1 MIWQIPLGLDSA
13 EYSGR
18 YTTIIDDGILYST
31 SSIEELEDETIRL
44 VSATDGSPLWEW
56 SEYINPVLGQSVS
69 DFRLF
74 DNTLI
79 VCSAQ
84 DNYGINL
91 RSGSTKWAT
100 LTEKGLPFI
109 SQYNEVI
116 FHATQNGDP
125 WPYGDSTRILYC
137 HADLGDWREILKFRQ
152 EDFENYEISFQ
163 IPAAFTNEEGDTLLI
178 LKLDQITIAPFDS
191 RLDLYCYNMTQDTM
205 VWSHRQFDPYGGANI
220 LPP

>member
-1 MIWQIPLGLDSA
+1 MLSIKRKSLYVLMGFMVFLSCGKEDDLPVIPTEPAPDDNLMIWQIPLGLDSA
-13 EYSGR
+13 EYGGR

-31 SSIEELEDETIRL
+31 SSIEKLEDETIRL

-84 DNYGINL
+84 DNYGIDL
-91 RSGSTKWAT
+91 RSGNTKSAT

-109 SQYNEVI
+109 S
-116 FHATQNGDP
+116 
-125 WPYGDSTRILYC
+125 
-137 HADLGDWREILKFRQ
+137 
-152 EDFENYEISFQ
+152 
-163 IPAAFTNEEGDTLLI
+163 
-178 LKLDQITIAPFDS
+178 
-191 RLDLYCYNMTQDTM
+191 
-205 VWSHRQFDPYGGANI
+205 
-220 LPP
+220 